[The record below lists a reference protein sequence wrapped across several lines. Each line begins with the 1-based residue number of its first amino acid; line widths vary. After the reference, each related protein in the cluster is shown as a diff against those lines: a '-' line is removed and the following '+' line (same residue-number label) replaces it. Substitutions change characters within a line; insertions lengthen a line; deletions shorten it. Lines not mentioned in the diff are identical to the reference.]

1 MSNDVPLL
9 VSDPPPLIIFSSHV
23 DRLRS
28 LIVVVSI
35 PPEFSSGITLRLKS
49 ETSGREGE
57 PTICRRLVNILR
69 HLINLASV
77 CLGSCSQK
85 QIAGVTYRLLGWY
98 IYIAHMLIRIY
109 LFWHVVSIASQISR
123 LYERRRTLPCGEK
136 LDNIDWNDLSTVGH
150 RYVDEARNNSFD
162 KCLSFLAGIYQNVNY
177 ANAI

>member
-1 MSNDVPLL
+1 MNQHVTLTFTLKYLVNFAKSSTLSAVVQLMMSNDVPLL

-109 LFWHVVSIASQISR
+109 LF
-123 LYERRRTLPCGEK
+123 
-136 LDNIDWNDLSTVGH
+136 
-150 RYVDEARNNSFD
+150 
-162 KCLSFLAGIYQNVNY
+162 
-177 ANAI
+177 